1 MAGENCGLLRVLF
14 DPYHPYIFVYDS
26 INSFACTT
34 CLILIGMTQVQMIC
48 SH

>member
-1 MAGENCGLLRVLF
+1 MGCSQVLF

-34 CLILIGMTQVQMIC
+34 YLILIGMTQVQMFC